1 MYASSVRRPAR
12 VLLFAALAG
21 CGLLAA
27 WPKRGRAQDEGAAP
41 VPNHVALLLMVSHV
55 TVEPGPVDPSAVS
68 IHRRLHDEFQ
78 FQSFR
83 VLERHSMDLRLQ
95 EVGGVVLPT
104 GKKVELRP
112 IALSPSG
119 VLIAVDIQGT
129 LQTDVR
135 VPNRKQVVIGVGHYE
150 DGKLLLTL
158 EPNY

>member
-1 MYASSVRRPAR
+1 MSASSAR
-12 VLLFAALAG
+12 GHARTL
-21 CGLLAA
+21 LLAA
-27 WPKRGRAQDEGAAP
+27 VAGGLVAAVPMRGLAQDQSTDALP
-41 VPNHVALLLMVSHV
+41 THVALLLMVSHV
-55 TVEPGPVDPSAVS
+55 TVEPGPVDPAALS

-95 EVGGVVLPT
+95 EAGGVVLPT
-104 GKKVELRP
+104 GKRVELRP
-112 IALSPSG
+112 IAVSPSG
-119 VLIAVDIQGT
+119 VLIAVDIPGT

-135 VPNRKQVVIGVGHYE
+135 VANRKQVVIGVERYL

>member
-1 MYASSVRRPAR
+1 MYASDVRGPAR
-12 VLLFAALAG
+12 VVLLAVAA
-21 CGLLAA
+21 CGLLAS
-27 WPKRGRAQDEGAAP
+27 PMRVRAQDEGTGAP
-41 VPNHVALLLMVSHV
+41 VPSHVGLLLMVSHV
-55 TVEPGPVDPSAVS
+55 TVQPGPVDPSAAE

-104 GKKVELRP
+104 GKRVELRP
-112 IALSPSG
+112 IAVSPTG
-119 VLIAVDIQGT
+119 VLIAVDIPGT

-135 VPNRKQVVIGVGHYE
+135 VPNRKQVVIGVERYQ

-158 EPNY
+158 QPNY